1 MENTNGNT
9 NLFALSVV
17 KDSVDKNQNSGE
29 NKWNASPVSGMFYSS
44 FDLRTSLYFSFSE
57 TYGDNKY

>member
-9 NLFALSVV
+9 NLFALSVL

-29 NKWNASPVSGMFYSS
+29 NK
-44 FDLRTSLYFSFSE
+44 
-57 TYGDNKY
+57 